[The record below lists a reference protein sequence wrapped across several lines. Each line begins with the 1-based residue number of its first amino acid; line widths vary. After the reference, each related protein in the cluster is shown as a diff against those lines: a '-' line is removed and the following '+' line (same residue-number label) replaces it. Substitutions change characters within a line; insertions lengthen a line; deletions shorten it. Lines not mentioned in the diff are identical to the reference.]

1 MLRRAYEKMM
11 SYADHPRAMWALL
24 IVTFTESSFFP
35 IPPDPLFLAI
45 VVNRPKKAWRIA
57 FICTLTSVIGGYLGY
72 YIGYALYES
81 VGVWIVSSFGM
92 EQGFAKIQSDFAKWG
107 FWIVALKGLTP
118 IPYKIVTIA
127 AGVGKLDLVTFF
139 FASMLARGF
148 RFYSMAVVLWYFPG
162 TKDFIE
168 KHLHSVAIL
177 ALVVLII
184 GFVVVPYLF

>member
-1 MLRRAYEKMM
+1 MLRRAYNKMM
-11 SYADHPRAMWALL
+11 TYADHPRAMWALL

-45 VVNRPKKAWRIA
+45 AVNRPKKVWRLA
-57 FICTLTSVIGGYLGY
+57 AICTLTSVLGGYLGY

-81 VGVWIVSSFGM
+81 VGVWIVNSFGM
-92 EQGFAKIQSDFAKWG
+92 QEGFVKIQADFQKWG

-139 FASMLARGF
+139 FASILARGF

-168 KHLHSVAIL
+168 RNLNTVFVV
-177 ALVVLII
+177 ALVVLIF
-184 GFVVVPYLF
+184 GFVVLPYLF